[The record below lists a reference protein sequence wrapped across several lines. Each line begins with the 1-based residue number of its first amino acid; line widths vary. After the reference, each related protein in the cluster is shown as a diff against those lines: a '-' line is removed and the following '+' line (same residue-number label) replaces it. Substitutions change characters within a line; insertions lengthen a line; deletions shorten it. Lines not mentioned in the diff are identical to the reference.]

1 MAGPLL
7 PILAVSGLIISA
19 YGIYAGGQARE
30 DAAALSAQAAEDQA
44 RAAKVK
50 AGLEI
55 RNLEREQGQLRQTQI
70 AGATAG
76 SFGTAGSA
84 GLAIQETAHLTE
96 LDVAAIK
103 MESDFA
109 ASYLQQQAANA
120 RLTGSQEAQAANIAA
135 FATLLTGGAQTFAQF
150 STF

>member
-1 MAGPLL
+1 MA
-7 PILAVSGLIISA
+7 LATIFAATGLIISA

-44 RAAKVK
+44 RAAKIK

-55 RNLEREQGQLRQTQI
+55 RNLEREQGQVRQTQI

-84 GLAIQETAHLTE
+84 GLAVQETAHLTE

-103 MESDFA
+103 QESEFA
-109 ASYLQQQAANA
+109 AAYLQQQAANLRA
-120 RLTGSQEAQAANIAA
+120 SGSQEAQAANIQA
-135 FATLLTGGAQTFAQF
+135 FATLLTGGAKIF
-150 STF
+150 SDVTV